1 MNICKKLQ
9 LEMDYYNNRQHLKI
23 KKMEQVT
30 DLNHSPKLK
39 KLLIMYISRKYEE
52 EAQFDDWHLFQE
64 YIWLRNNNQ
73 LDELFQE
80 ECLTNRLNDE
90 R

>member
-1 MNICKKLQ
+1 
-9 LEMDYYNNRQHLKI
+9 MDYYNNKQELKI

-30 DLNHSPKLK
+30 NLNNSPDLKQLLK
-39 KLLIMYISRKYEE
+39 MYVSRKYEE

-64 YIWLRNNNQ
+64 YIWLRNNNK

-80 ECLTNRLNDE
+80 ECLTNRLKDE
-90 R
+90 RYTG